1 MNNRGSFIRTRGD
14 TNDIIKISFKSK
26 VIFRK
31 VCYYFLVNSR
41 IESNIMIDEISKEII
56 ELEPYQLL
64 LTIHDAMVVPDSYSE
79 EVKEKIIRAVKKRI
93 NLKPKVKSERVN

>member
-1 MNNRGSFIRTRGD
+1 M
-14 TNDIIKISFKSK
+14 K

-64 LTIHDAMVVPDSYSE
+64 LTIHDAMVVPESFSE
-79 EVKEKIIRAVKKRI
+79 EVKERIIKAVERSLI
-93 NLKPKVKSERVN
+93 LTPKVKVERVN